1 MKIPEEQLWLQ
12 GNVERAQSSELVA
25 GTSIRKTSRV
35 MDGASEQKGRS
46 LVKGALGVMG

>member
-12 GNVERAQSSELVA
+12 GNVEREWSSELVA

-35 MDGASEQKGRS
+35 TDEHQNRKEG
-46 LVKGALGVMG
+46 LW

>member
-12 GNVERAQSSELVA
+12 GNVERQRSSELVA

-35 MDGASEQKGRS
+35 TDA
-46 LVKGALGVMG
+46 ALERQNRKEGL